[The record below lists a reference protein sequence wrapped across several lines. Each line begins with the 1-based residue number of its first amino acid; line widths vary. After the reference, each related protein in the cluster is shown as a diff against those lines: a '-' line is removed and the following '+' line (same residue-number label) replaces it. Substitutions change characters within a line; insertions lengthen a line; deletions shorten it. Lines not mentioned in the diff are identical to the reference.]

1 VVPLFLLGFNSGERI
16 IVIGNGIVFTFVTS
30 YMKKK
35 EEIQNFL
42 KYGEDQFL
50 PHLSIDCV
58 IFGYHSNQLKIL
70 LTKWKDLKGWSLPG
84 GYIGKTESLEESA
97 SRILKERTCLKKIHL
112 QQFKTFGAID
122 RVTPQNMNTNLLGLE
137 YQIDPSRLA
146 WMSDRM
152 LSIGFYSLVEY
163 SKVAPLPDFLSDE
176 CVWWDIHEV
185 PELFFDHNLIVDE
198 ALKTLRLHIYHQ
210 PIGIKLLPEKFTL
223 PELQGLY
230 ETILG
235 KKLDRRNFQKKIM
248 SLGILIKLEE
258 FKSIG
263 PHRSP
268 VLYKFDKQKYEKALK
283 VGITFGF

>member
-1 VVPLFLLGFNSGERI
+1 
-16 IVIGNGIVFTFVTS
+16 
-30 YMKKK
+30 MKKK
-35 EEIQNFL
+35 EEIRNFL
-42 KYGEDQFL
+42 ENGVNMFL
-50 PHLSIDCV
+50 SHLSIDCV

-70 LTKWKDLKGWSLPG
+70 LTKWKGSNGWSLPG
-84 GYIGKTESLEESA
+84 GYIGKTESLEEAA
-97 SRILKERTCLKKIHL
+97 SRILKERTSLKEIYL

-122 RVTPQNMNTNLLGLE
+122 RVTPQNMKTDWFENE
-137 YQIDPSRLA
+137 IHIESSKIS
-146 WMSDRM
+146 WICDRM

-163 SKVAPLPDFLSDE
+163 SKVSPLPDFLSDE
-176 CVWWDIHEV
+176 CLWWDIHEV
-185 PELFFDHNLIVDE
+185 PQLFIDHNLILEE

-230 ETILG
+230 ETILE

-248 SLGILIKLEE
+248 GLNILIKLEE
-258 FKSIG
+258 RKSIG

-268 VLYKFDKQKYEKALK
+268 VLYKFDKQKYEEALK